1 MNYITQILQKYNNY
15 QTKIIEYKSDKY
27 QVLRQIY
34 VDFKENIDEIIPK
47 NFYEKMIIP
56 KKNQFRSTTL
66 ATYDTLHLEE
76 HTPIPMYLLLFFFPI
91 LYLYEW
97 VHLKGKR
104 HERQPPNSF
113 YYFFCSSSFF
123 LLFFSSPFLKK
134 KIKFFKNIKD

>member
-15 QTKIIEYKSDKY
+15 RTKIIEYKSDKY

-34 VDFKENIDEIIPK
+34 VDFKENINEIKPK
-47 NFYEKMIIP
+47 NFYEKNDDSKKIEKCPSGMTLMPLYILRNIP
-56 KKNQFRSTTL
+56 L
-66 ATYDTLHLEE
+66 
-76 HTPIPMYLLLFFFPI
+76 YLCTFSFFFPI

-97 VHLKGKR
+97 VPSKGKR

>member
-1 MNYITQILQKYNNY
+1 M
-15 QTKIIEYKSDKY
+15 TKIIEYKSDKY

-34 VDFKENIDEIIPK
+34 VDFKENIDEIKPK

-56 KKNQFRSTTL
+56 KNTSLGESGMTL
-66 ATYDTLHLEE
+66 MTRYTLRN
-76 HTPIPMYLLLFFFPI
+76 IPLYLCTFSFFFPI

-134 KIKFFKNIKD
+134 KIKFFKNIKDIYI